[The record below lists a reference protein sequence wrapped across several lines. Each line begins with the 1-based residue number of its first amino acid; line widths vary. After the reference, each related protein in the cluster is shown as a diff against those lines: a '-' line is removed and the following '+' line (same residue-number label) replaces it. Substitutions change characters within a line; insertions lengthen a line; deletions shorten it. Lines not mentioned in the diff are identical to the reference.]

1 MSNGFENL
9 IEDLGRQA
17 DLDLQVDEQGALSL
31 RMEDGIVL
39 SLSYS
44 GEDVFA
50 VFADT
55 SIARSTLHAS
65 AFAELADLFLQINF
79 ATSLSSR
86 FSVALSSEGTV
97 VMMCTDHVSRISGQH
112 LFVLIESLLNKCR
125 MLRETISEFANA
137 PPGPASGM
145 AAMHEAM
152 GRFV

>member
-1 MSNGFENL
+1 MSNSFENL

-55 SIARSTLHAS
+55 SIARSTLRAS

-137 PPGPASGM
+137 PPDPASGM